1 MIAENFDK
9 IYKAFR
15 LQIYRHIFSILG
27 KRESTLSAADY
38 FTVET
43 IYLLGNPTITEFARI
58 LSISQPNATYRIKS
72 LIEKG
77 YVVKRETEK
86 KNTFRLAVPDRFLR
100 YYHEDMGYGNF
111 IFKELS
117 ERLSEEELLKVDEI
131 FQNFI
136 RQIEMDQG
144 ETKSC

>member
-86 KNTFRLAVPDRFLR
+86 KNTFRLAVTDRFLR

-136 RQIEMDQG
+136 RQIELDQG

>member
-27 KRESTLSAADY
+27 KRESALSAADY

-58 LSISQPNATYRIKS
+58 LSISQPNVTYRIKS

-86 KNTFRLAVPDRFLR
+86 KNTFRLAVTDRFLR

>member
-43 IYLLGNPTITEFARI
+43 IYLLGNPTTTEFARI

-86 KNTFRLAVPDRFLR
+86 KNTFRLAVTDRFLR

>member
-58 LSISQPNATYRIKS
+58 LSISQPNATYRIIS

-77 YVVKRETEK
+77 YVVKRETE
-86 KNTFRLAVPDRFLR
+86 
-100 YYHEDMGYGNF
+100 
-111 IFKELS
+111 
-117 ERLSEEELLKVDEI
+117 
-131 FQNFI
+131 
-136 RQIEMDQG
+136 
-144 ETKSC
+144 

>member
-58 LSISQPNATYRIKS
+58 LSISQPNVTYRIKS

-86 KNTFRLAVPDRFLR
+86 KNTFRLAVTDRFLR

>member
-77 YVVKRETEK
+77 YVVKRKTEK
-86 KNTFRLAVPDRFLR
+86 KNTFRLAVTDRFLR

-136 RQIEMDQG
+136 RQIELDQG